1 MTDLLDVNVWLALAD
16 ADHKHHAVARD
27 YWLKLD
33 APLLAF
39 CRISMLGF
47 LRLSTQP
54 KVLSFTPSMRE
65 AWNLY
70 RQYLSDPRV
79 VFINEPQDFET
90 SMENLTYA
98 PGFVHRLWT
107 DAYLAALAVASGSR
121 LVSLDSDF
129 QTFNDLNFLQLTP
142 S

>member
-16 ADHKHHAVARD
+16 ADRKHHAVAKA
-27 YWLKLD
+27 YWLQLD
-33 APLLAF
+33 VSLLAF

-54 KVLSFTPSMRE
+54 KVLSFTPSTQE

-70 RQYLSDPRV
+70 RQYISDPRV
-79 VFINEPQDFET
+79 VFLNEPPDFET
-90 SMENLTYA
+90 SMEKLTSS

-107 DAYLAALAVASGSR
+107 DAYLAALAVALGCR

-129 QTFNDLNFLQLTP
+129 QTFKGLNFLQLIP
-142 S
+142 F